1 MRIPDDRRYTRTHE
15 WAKQEG
21 ELVRVGIT
29 DFAQD
34 QLGDI
39 VFVEL
44 PEVGKAVDQEGVFG
58 VIESVKAVEDLHA
71 PVGGEIVEVNAELD
85 DRPEMVNE
93 DPYGGA
99 WLVVIRP
106 VDLTE
111 MDSLMGASA
120 YEKHCEG
127 EEVG

>member
-1 MRIPDDRRYTRTHE
+1 
-15 WAKQEG
+15 
-21 ELVRVGIT
+21 VRVGIT

-44 PEVGKAVDQEGVFG
+44 PEVGRTVGQDEGFG

-85 DRPEMVNE
+85 DQPEVVNE
-93 DPYGGA
+93 DPYDGA
-99 WLVVIRP
+99 WMVVIRAGDP
-106 VDLTE
+106 AE
-111 MDSLMGASA
+111 MVSLMDASA
-120 YEKHCEG
+120 YGKHCEE